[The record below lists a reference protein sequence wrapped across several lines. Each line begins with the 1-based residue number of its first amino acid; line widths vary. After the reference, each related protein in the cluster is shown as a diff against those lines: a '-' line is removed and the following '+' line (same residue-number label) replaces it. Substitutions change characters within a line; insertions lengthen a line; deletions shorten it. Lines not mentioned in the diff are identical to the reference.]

1 MKKSESLFLDVRG
14 LRYHVRRWGDPQA
27 PVLFM
32 LHGWMDVSAS
42 FQFLVDELKDD
53 WCVVAPDWRGFGET
67 QWSGA
72 QSYWFPDYLADFDRL
87 LDELYPKTSVR
98 LVGHSMGG
106 NVACLYAGIR
116 PERVSHLVNL
126 EGLGV
131 AMRPPEEAV
140 SRYERWLDELAVPTL
155 FNTYP
160 SFEAFAERLM
170 QRNPRLNVTRAD
182 FLARH
187 WGRQTESG
195 EIVLRGDPAHKR
207 VNPIPYRLPE
217 AMACWRRITAPV
229 LWVEG
234 AESAAAQRL
243 NLSAEDIAERRA
255 CFASIQC
262 ATIPA
267 AGHML
272 HQEQPEALARLI
284 ETFLVSGDAK
294 AAC

>member
-42 FQFLVDELKDD
+42 FQFVVDELCGD
-53 WCVVAPDWRGFGET
+53 WCVIAPDWRGFGDT

-72 QSYWFPDYLADFDRL
+72 QSYWFPDYLADLDSL
-87 LDELYPKTSVR
+87 LRQLQPEKPVR

-106 NVACLYAGIR
+106 NVASLYAGIR
-116 PERVSHLVNL
+116 PQRVSHLVNL

-140 SRYERWLDELAVPTL
+140 ARYERWLDELAAPVS
-155 FNTYP
+155 FRTYP
-160 SFEAFAERLM
+160 DFETFAQRLM
-170 QRNPRLNVTRAD
+170 ARNPRLSPERAE

-187 WGRQTESG
+187 WGRESESG

-207 VNPIPYRLPE
+207 VNPIPYRLHE
-217 AMACWRRITAPV
+217 AMACWRKVAAPV

-234 AESAAAQRL
+234 SDSQAAQRL

-262 ATIPA
+262 ATIA
-267 AGHML
+267 DAGHML

-284 ETFLVSGDAK
+284 ESFLLSGRAEG
-294 AAC
+294 AC